1 MVNSNLWYS
10 VQGSALMNCESF
22 FVQYVLAVLLFHAL
36 WWPYSVHKYC
46 ILFIEFIQEIWY
58 FQCKMVM
65 NVIHADL
72 KFLFQSLQC
81 FFLWNI
87 SCMNLS
93 FKFFFSIH
101 FFISLCSCWAGKSL
115 LSLLLT
121 ICRIPTILPV
131 VFSCWLIIAGGPV
144 ASPSPH
150 LDECT
155 L

>member
-93 FKFFFSIH
+93 FKFFFLSISS
-101 FFISLCSCWAGKSL
+101 SLCAVAELANLSSACYWLYAEFPQFSL
-115 LSLLLT
+115 L
-121 ICRIPTILPV
+121 C
-131 VFSCWLIIAGGPV
+131 FHADWL
-144 ASPSPH
+144 
-150 LDECT
+150 
-155 L
+155 